1 VDAAPL
7 RSDMGFEGIVCS
19 ACSQPLPPEI
29 WPAAEGLH
37 CLSCNARIL
46 LKVFPALTLSNI
58 VSVPQPVGA
67 EQEASCFFHPQNR
80 AATPCE
86 ECGRFLCSLCT
97 LEIPGKTLCPIC
109 FEANLRGRKIQNLE
123 ASRTLHDSVALALA
137 TLPAL
142 LFWPVLLTA
151 PLTLFWIVRHWNSPG
166 SILPRTR
173 ARFYLAGVIALSQI
187 GFIVVLIVAI
197 LRVRR

>member
-1 VDAAPL
+1 M
-7 RSDMGFEGIVCS
+7 SFEGIVCS
-19 ACSQPLPPEI
+19 ACSQPLPFEI
-29 WPAAEGLH
+29 WPGAEGLH
-37 CLSCNARIL
+37 CLSCGARML
-46 LKVFPALTLSNI
+46 VKVFPAFAQSKMG
-58 VSVPQPVGA
+58 SFPQPVAA
-67 EQEASCFFHPQNR
+67 ELEASCFYHAQNR

-109 FEANLRGRKIQNLE
+109 FETNLRGRKIQNLE
-123 ASRTLHDSVALALA
+123 ASRTLHDSIALALA

-142 LFWPVLLTA
+142 LFWPILVTA
-151 PLTLFWIVRHWNSPG
+151 PLTLFWIIRHWNSAG

-173 ARFYLAGVIALSQI
+173 ARFYFAAVIAIGQI
-187 GFIVVLIVAI
+187 GFIVVVIVAI

>member
-1 VDAAPL
+1 V
-7 RSDMGFEGIVCS
+7 
-19 ACSQPLPPEI
+19 CSQPLSPEV
-29 WPAAEGLH
+29 WAEAEGLH
-37 CLSCNARIL
+37 CLSCGARIVV
-46 LKVFPALTLSNI
+46 KIFQALTRS
-58 VSVPQPVGA
+58 SMGDVPQPVTV
-67 EQEASCFFHPQNR
+67 ELEANCFFHPQNR

-142 LFWPVLLTA
+142 LFWPVLVTA
-151 PLTLFWIVRHWNSPG
+151 PLTLFWVIRHWNSPG

-173 ARFYLAGVIALSQI
+173 IRFYFAAVIAMSQI

-197 LRVRR
+197 LQVRR

>member
-1 VDAAPL
+1 
-7 RSDMGFEGIVCS
+7 
-19 ACSQPLPPEI
+19 
-29 WPAAEGLH
+29 
-37 CLSCNARIL
+37 
-46 LKVFPALTLSNI
+46 
-58 VSVPQPVGA
+58 
-67 EQEASCFFHPQNR
+67 
-80 AATPCE
+80 
-86 ECGRFLCSLCT
+86 
-97 LEIPGKTLCPIC
+97 
-109 FEANLRGRKIQNLE
+109 
-123 ASRTLHDSVALALA
+123 LHDSVALALA